1 MRLIV
6 LDVCAGIL
14 ALLSIATLAATASQ
28 CARHRAGGAYP
39 ASALAG
45 HLRATLSW
53 VIRAAGALPAVRLI
67 LAAP

>member
-1 MRLIV
+1 MRLTV
-6 LDVCAGIL
+6 LEVCAGIP
-14 ALLSIATLAATASQ
+14 ALLFLATLAATASH

-45 HLRATLSW
+45 YLRSMVPR
-53 VIRAAGALPAVRLI
+53 VIHAAGALPAVRLI

>member
-1 MRLIV
+1 VRLIV
-6 LDVCAGIL
+6 LEVCAGIL
-14 ALLSIATLAATASQ
+14 ALLVLATLAATASH

-45 HLRATLSW
+45 YLRSMAPW
-53 VIRAAGALPAVRLI
+53 VIYAAGALPAVRLI